1 MTEFDRI
8 RDRELIRRFRA
19 GDRDGFTELYRIH
32 SKPVYR
38 FALHVSADPAKAA
51 EITQDVFVWLV
62 HHPDHYDPGRG
73 PLGAFLTGVARKLLK
88 NRYREDRRWVELE
101 DSLAARPPE
110 GLYESDVALVRRVVA
125 RLPTRYREVVAAC
138 DLEEKTYEEAAAML
152 ECAVGTVR
160 SRLHRARA
168 LLAAKLGKKKV
179 QGCPA

>member
-1 MTEFDRI
+1 MTAFDCI
-8 RDRELIRRFRA
+8 RDRDLLRRFGA
-19 GDRDGFTELYRIH
+19 GDREGFAELYRIY
-32 SKPVYR
+32 SKTVYR
-38 FALHVSADPAKAA
+38 FALHVTADPAKAA

-62 HHPDHYDPGRG
+62 HHPDRFDPRRG
-73 PLGAFLTGVARKLLK
+73 ELGSFLVGVARKLLK
-88 NRYREDRRWVELE
+88 SHYRDEKRWVEME
-101 DSLAARPPE
+101 DTLAAPE
-110 GLYESDVALVRRVVA
+110 RMDESDVALVRRTVA
-125 RLPTRYREVVAAC
+125 GLPARYREVVAAC